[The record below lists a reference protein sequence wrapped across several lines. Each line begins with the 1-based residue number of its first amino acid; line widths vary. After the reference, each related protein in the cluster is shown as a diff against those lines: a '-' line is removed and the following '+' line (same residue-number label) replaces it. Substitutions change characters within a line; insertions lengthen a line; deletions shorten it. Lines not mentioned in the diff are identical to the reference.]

1 MRDVVELPLPIQSSA
16 HAALWQ
22 RGYTIS
28 VTSPAEPPPTRLVP
42 APSFYLTGR
51 QPLRPGVILLAIVV
65 AVGALSSVL
74 YAMSHAG
81 HTHFTS
87 GGSGADRSASA
98 TFGVAPAADQKDDDD
113 PDQIDTIVLGDPGD
127 APVPARRGDHVSS
140 VHPTIL
146 VHLPRSGDQV
156 GFIPN
161 TPAGQLLYNWLAAF
175 NQASY
180 PALAT
185 ALPNA
190 ALAAATT
197 AQMELREQTGGF
209 RLLSAKEV
217 QPGVLVFRLRD
228 QTPSATEVLGAL
240 QVRPKSS
247 PATIASF
254 SLRAVPSPRQGP
266 TPLSPAS
273 PR

>member
-1 MRDVVELPLPIQSSA
+1 
-16 HAALWQ
+16 
-22 RGYTIS
+22 
-28 VTSPAEPPPTRLVP
+28 
-42 APSFYLTGR
+42 
-51 QPLRPGVILLAIVV
+51 
-65 AVGALSSVL
+65 
-74 YAMSHAG
+74 
-81 HTHFTS
+81 
-87 GGSGADRSASA
+87 
-98 TFGVAPAADQKDDDD
+98 
-113 PDQIDTIVLGDPGD
+113 
-127 APVPARRGDHVSS
+127 
-140 VHPTIL
+140 
-146 VHLPRSGDQV
+146 V

-209 RLLSAKEV
+209 RLLSAKEA

-247 PATIASF
+247 PAAIASF